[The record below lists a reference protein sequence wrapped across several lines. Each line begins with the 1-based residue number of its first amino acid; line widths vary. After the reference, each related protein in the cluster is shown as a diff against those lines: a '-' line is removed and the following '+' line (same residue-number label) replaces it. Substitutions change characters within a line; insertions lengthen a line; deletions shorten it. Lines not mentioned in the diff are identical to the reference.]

1 MREFNTGSFPKGLSF
16 MLGAMSKWLYDGS
29 PTESLKFEEPLA
41 ELKAKIAE
49 SGSQVFQDMI
59 KEFLVDNKHRT
70 SVEMVPSK
78 TLEAEELKEEKDRL
92 ADIKSKLSDEELENI
107 MDTTKKL
114 KELQA
119 AEDAPEARATIPSL
133 ELGDLKREVMEYPI
147 AVSENENSSG
157 VTVIRHEMGS
167 TSGIAY
173 VNFGVDLSGL
183 PLEDAALLP
192 LLTRV
197 MMETGA
203 GDYDSVAL
211 SRRIG
216 THTGGISTSLLTTAV
231 HPEGTDESKVMSGTN
246 LQTKLIL
253 RGKATSDKTDELF
266 SIMNL
271 ILMDARLDSKD
282 KIIEILKENKSRME
296 GTVRGRY
303 VECASFFCS
312 LNCSSFLI
320 SSLPFIVSLSEQWPC
335 CRQCPHEGPLPCR
348 RIY

>member
-1 MREFNTGSFPKGLSF
+1 VDRVSRFLSPINLSDALFFFFLQMREFNTGSFPKGLSF
-16 MLGAMSKWLYDGS
+16 MLGAMSKWLYGGS
-29 PTESLKFEEPLA
+29 PTEALKFEKPLA

-78 TLEAEELKEEKDRL
+78 TLEAEDLKEEKDRL

-107 MDTTKKL
+107 IDTTKKL

-119 AEDAPEARATIPSL
+119 AEDAPEERATIPSL
-133 ELGDLKREVMEYPI
+133 ELGDLKREVSEYPI

-216 THTGGISTSLLTTAV
+216 THTGGIGVSLLTTAV
-231 HPEGTDESKVMSGTN
+231 HPEGSDESTIMTGTN

-253 RGKATSDKTDELF
+253 RGKATSDKTEELF

-271 ILMDARLDSKD
+271 ILTDARLDSKG

-303 VECASFFCS
+303 V
-312 LNCSSFLI
+312 
-320 SSLPFIVSLSEQWPC
+320 
-335 CRQCPHEGPLPCR
+335 
-348 RIY
+348 